1 MNKKQEKKVA
11 TVLLKLYDIVLT
23 EERGSAEHI
32 CEYFDSENLEELI
45 NELGIKIQPSLEP
58 CEIEEAVDDFLEEY
72 DWTEMCHFDETEALD
87 WAYENSSMN
96 KADKEL
102 FIEEIKKRLK

>member
-11 TVLLKLYDIVLT
+11 TVLLKLYDIVLA
-23 EERGSAEHI
+23 EESGGDEHI

-72 DWTEMCHFDETEALD
+72 DWTEMCHFDEEEALD